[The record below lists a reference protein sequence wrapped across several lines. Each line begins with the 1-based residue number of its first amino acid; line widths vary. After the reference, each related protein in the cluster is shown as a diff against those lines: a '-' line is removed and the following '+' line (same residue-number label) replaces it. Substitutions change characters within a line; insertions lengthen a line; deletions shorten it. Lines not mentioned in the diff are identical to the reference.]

1 MVFVFGVMLMIEDVD
16 HFEKFSQS
24 HLEQPV
30 KAVTKVDE

>member
-1 MVFVFGVMLMIEDVD
+1 MVFVFDVMLMIEDVV
-16 HFEKFSQS
+16 HFEKSTQA